1 MSIETHTSV
10 KRDLV
15 HVLEACIRER
25 LSAVLCLVQPHN
37 RRHFENFEDLYVGRR
52 WKRASKVGSIPWTV
66 KGQKLTRHHHVQVTF
81 LRIIVIKILLTA
93 RMSAV

>member
-1 MSIETHTSV
+1 
-10 KRDLV
+10 
-15 HVLEACIRER
+15 
-25 LSAVLCLVQPHN
+25 
-37 RRHFENFEDLYVGRR
+37 
-52 WKRASKVGSIPWTV
+52 V